1 MRKNEPMDVLEAVKS
16 KENYSSI
23 VTYFKAMNTLD
34 TAQIAV
40 LIDTIE
46 QMSEEIFEHY
56 KALQIIFKREVKRL
70 LKDAEIKGG
79 LREALSPE
87 ELGQFLN
94 SIQKACDM
102 GVLLPEKYENIG

>member
-1 MRKNEPMDVLEAVKS
+1 MDVLEAVKC

-34 TAQIAV
+34 TAQLAV

-56 KALQIIFKREVKRL
+56 KAL
-70 LKDAEIKGG
+70 
-79 LREALSPE
+79 
-87 ELGQFLN
+87 
-94 SIQKACDM
+94 
-102 GVLLPEKYENIG
+102 